1 MSSTTRRMG
10 AALVALG
17 GLFMSVYLLLHAVGV
32 YGELACGGSGSCDYV
47 QASEYARFLGLP
59 VPGWGVA
66 WYAAVFLSAM
76 LSLQGRFADAK
87 WPGRALLVL
96 ATGGLAFSTYLTA
109 IEAFV
114 LHAYC
119 WWCVGSAV
127 LTVLIFLL
135 ALPWGRSASSG
146 RAPEPLEGGSV
157 T

>member
-1 MSSTTRRMG
+1 MSSTIRRMT

-17 GLFMSVYLLLHAVGV
+17 GLFMSVYLLLHAVGA

-66 WYAAVFLSAM
+66 WYGAVFLTAM
-76 LSLQGRFADAK
+76 LSLQGRFAGAK
-87 WPGRALLVL
+87 WPGRALLIL
-96 ATGGLAFSTYLTA
+96 AVGGLAFSVYLTA

-114 LHAYC
+114 LHAFC
-119 WWCVGSAV
+119 RWCVGSAI
-127 LTVLIFLL
+127 LTVLIFLC
-135 ALPWGRSASSG
+135 ALPWRNSASRS
-146 RAPEPLEGGSV
+146 RAPEALEGGSV